1 MQSSKSTNVTGA
13 PFTHGNATNTSG
25 SIDFVKSRAV
35 APILAAS
42 VVAAIVGVSMIFAP
56 AWLTPLVRIVACYDA
71 AVIALLI
78 WHWRII
84 LSSDATETRVHAAAQ
99 DPGRYVVFVS
109 TLVAVAF
116 GFVAAFAILGRG
128 PKDSVAEHV
137 AILYTLGFGAVV
149 LGWLQIHTMFAIMYA
164 HLYYRDRDRDKQSDR
179 GLTFPGGLE
188 PNYADLAYFSFVIGM
203 TFQVSDVQITA
214 RTIRKTVLGHG
225 LISYAYST
233 AIIALVVNIVSGLLH

>member
-1 MQSSKSTNVTGA
+1 M
-13 PFTHGNATNTSG
+13 
-25 SIDFVKSRAV
+25 
-35 APILAAS
+35 
-42 VVAAIVGVSMIFAP
+42 
-56 AWLTPLVRIVACYDA
+56 VRVVACYDA
-71 AVIALLI
+71 GVITLLI
-78 WHWRII
+78 WHWRVI
-84 LSSDATETRVHAAAQ
+84 LTSNATETRVHAAAQ
-99 DPGRYVVFVS
+99 DPGRYAVFFL
-109 TLVAVAF
+109 TLIAVAF

-128 PKDSVAEHV
+128 PQTSIVEHI
-137 AILYTLGFGAVV
+137 AILYALGFGAVI
-149 LGWLQIHTMFAIMYA
+149 LGWLQIHTIFSILYA

-225 LISYAYST
+225 VISYAYST